1 MGRGDY
7 IHTVAELFGVGDSTV
22 CNIVLEVPKLKIEVT
37 WDVAVHFP
45 TTERD
50 YINLMNWFE
59 KLWQFPYCF
68 GAVGGQESTNE
79 NRNFKNFYSIVLMA
93 IVDSKYRFIW
103 ANCGIFQNSHDS
115 AIFQAS

>member
-45 TTERD
+45 KTERD
-50 YINLMNWFE
+50 YINLMN
-59 KLWQFPYCF
+59 
-68 GAVGGQESTNE
+68 
-79 NRNFKNFYSIVLMA
+79 
-93 IVDSKYRFIW
+93 
-103 ANCGIFQNSHDS
+103 
-115 AIFQAS
+115 